1 MGEVVINVT
10 GMNGACIRAICL
22 RLKQNKKNE
31 AVELFN
37 KQQQS
42 MLENVN
48 EANFLLDIM
57 KMANPEA
64 FEAAMEAMLNDENED
79 ETSPW

>member
-22 RLKQNKKNE
+22 RLKQNKKDE

>member
-10 GMNGACIRAICL
+10 GMNGACIRTICL
-22 RLKQNKKNE
+22 RLKQNKKDE